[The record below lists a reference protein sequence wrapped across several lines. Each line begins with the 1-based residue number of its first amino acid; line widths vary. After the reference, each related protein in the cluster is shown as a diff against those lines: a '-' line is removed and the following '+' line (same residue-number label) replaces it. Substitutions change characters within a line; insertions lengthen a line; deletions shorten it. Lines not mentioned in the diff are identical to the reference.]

1 MPMSQ
6 SVQTL
11 FEAVREACS
20 SGAWSRGVELSR
32 SDCVTGERA
41 NATEVAIRISTRGG
55 LVCPLVT
62 LYPAEDDWDCECA
75 SRENPCEHVAAAV
88 IALRKARQDG
98 LKLPDN
104 GERRG
109 RIGYRFSRRNAG
121 LSLERVV
128 VAGKDS
134 PPLRVA
140 LASVASGRVDG
151 PEFLATEADLAVER
165 LLGAHVYGPIPRGF
179 TENLLRALEGATDIL
194 LEGRPVRTSSERVV
208 PHGKVVDEGD
218 DFRAVRRTRPDDHR
232 GLP

>member
-32 SDCVTGERA
+32 SDCATGERA
-41 NATEVAIRISTRGG
+41 NAKEVSIRISTRGG

-62 LYPAEDDWDCECA
+62 LYLTEDDWDCECA
-75 SRENPCEHVAAAV
+75 GRENPCEHVAAAV
-88 IALRKARQDG
+88 ITLRKARQDG
-98 LKLPDN
+98 HQLPDN
-104 GERRG
+104 GKKRG

-140 LASVASGRVDG
+140 LASVASGRSLS
-151 PEFLATEADLAVER
+151 PPK
-165 LLGAHVYGPIPRGF
+165 PISP
-179 TENLLRALEGATDIL
+179 
-194 LEGRPVRTSSERVV
+194 SSSCSARMCTAQY
-208 PHGKVVDEGD
+208 PGD
-218 DFRAVRRTRPDDHR
+218 SPKIC
-232 GLP
+232 